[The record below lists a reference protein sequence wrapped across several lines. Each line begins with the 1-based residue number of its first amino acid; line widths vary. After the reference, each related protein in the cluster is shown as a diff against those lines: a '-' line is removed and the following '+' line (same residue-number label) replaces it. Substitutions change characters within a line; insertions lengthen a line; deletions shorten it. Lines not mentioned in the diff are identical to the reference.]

1 MDFVNSIFPVGSLL
15 VNSIEVVS
23 FGFISNDFSLT
34 LIRYPLAD
42 FVSTALYSPG
52 TNLSNLIF
60 PFLSVVCV
68 SSKSFGPVMR

>member
-42 FVSTALYSPG
+42 FVSTALYSP
-52 TNLSNLIF
+52 NSSLSRMI
-60 PFLSVVCV
+60 
-68 SSKSFGPVMR
+68 